1 MIPPHH
7 HYHNHAHMDRI
18 HLREVKDLLILSI
31 IKENPIHGSEI
42 HRLLKERYNLNI
54 PKPIIYMILR
64 KLEERGMIISEW
76 DLSDRGPVRRIYRM
90 TEEGLDYLNESV
102 NKLKKLRH
110 IIDDLL
116 SKLEKSDK

>member
-1 MIPPHH
+1 MLPHNHH
-7 HYHNHAHMDRI
+7 HSHKDRI

-31 IKENPIHGSEI
+31 IRENPIHGSEI
-42 HRLLKERYNLNI
+42 HRILKEKYNLNI

-76 DLSDRGPVRRIYRM
+76 ELSDRGPVRRIYRM

-102 NKLKKLRH
+102 NRLKELKR

-116 SKLEKSDK
+116 SKLEGSNE